1 MKTYSIKLKS
11 STSQEHCIR
20 RAEFLTFP
28 EAASWAFVEK
38 IKMGK
43 RWKVVSIAEDNRC

>member
-11 STSQEHCIR
+11 NTSQEHCIR

-28 EAASWAFVEK
+28 EAASWAFMEK
-38 IKMGK
+38 VKMGK
-43 RWKVVSIAEDNRC
+43 SWSIVSVTEDNRC

>member
-11 STSQEHCIR
+11 TTSQEHCIR
-20 RAEFLTFP
+20 RVESLTFP
-28 EAASWAFVEK
+28 EAASWAFMTK

-43 RWKVVSIAEDNRC
+43 QWSIVSVTEDY